1 MASLSST
8 MSSQSVFAGRAR
20 PSLRASQPKVLV
32 PVCAAEPISKPD
44 MGKATKKVEAMD
56 ASASSTGVTI
66 EYQRSQAKAM
76 RKYFEDLKY
85 DEAVTDAQVFGWTKA
100 NEIGN
105 GRWVMFGLAVGMLTE
120 YATGLSFTEQIK
132 YTISVMGIADIYE

>member
-1 MASLSST
+1 MASSLKTVAPSRALI
-8 MSSQSVFAGRAR
+8 AGRAR
-20 PSLRASQPKVLV
+20 PSLRSQPKALV
-32 PVCAAEPISKPD
+32 TVASAEPISKPD
-44 MGKATKKVEAMD
+44 LAAAKSKLEASE
-56 ASASSTGVTI
+56 ASTSSGVTV
-66 EYQRSQAKAM
+66 EYQRQQAKLM

-85 DEAVTDAQVFGWTKA
+85 DEAVSDAQVFGWTKA

-132 YTISVMGIADIYE
+132 YTISVLGIADIYD